1 MTATSVWRWAT
12 GALLVVLL
20 AGTAW
25 AQDDDTGMPY
35 GPMGMTGP
43 CPMMGGGMGMMG
55 GRGMGMGMG
64 PGMGPGMGMMG
75 GMGPYGML
83 DLTTDQRNKI
93 NKIHDEA
100 RRKNWDTLGKMQDEQ
115 AKLRD
120 LYAADKRD
128 PKAISAVVASVQAL
142 ERQILEVMLDAHNRM
157 DAVLTD
163 AQREQLKQWRGM
175 GPGMRGMMGGPGPG
189 PGMRGMMYR

>member
-1 MTATSVWRWAT
+1 V
-12 GALLVVLL
+12 LLVVLL

-25 AQDDDTGMPY
+25 AQDDDTDMPY
-35 GPMGMTGP
+35 GPMGMAGS
-43 CPMMGGGMGMMG
+43 CPMMG

-64 PGMGPGMGMMG
+64 PGMGMMG
-75 GMGPYGML
+75 GMGAYSML
-83 DLTTDQRNKI
+83 GLTSEQRSKI

-115 AKLRD
+115 ARLRD

-128 PKAISAVVASVQAL
+128 PKAISAVVANVQAL

-157 DAVLTD
+157 EALLTD
-163 AQREQLKQWRGM
+163 AQREQLKQIGRGM
-175 GPGMRGMMGGPGPG
+175 GPGMRGMM
-189 PGMRGMMYR
+189 YR

>member
-12 GALLVVLL
+12 GVLLVVLL

-25 AQDDDTGMPY
+25 AQDDDTDMPY
-35 GPMGMTGP
+35 GPMGMMGP

-55 GRGMGMGMG
+55 GRGMGMG
-64 PGMGPGMGMMG
+64 PGMGMGMMG
-75 GMGPYGML
+75 GIGPYSLL
-83 DLTTDQRNKI
+83 DLTSDQQSKI

-100 RRKNWDTLGKMQDEQ
+100 RRKNWGTLGKMQDEQ

-128 PKAISAVVASVQAL
+128 PKAISAVVASIQAL
-142 ERQILEVMLDAHNRM
+142 ERQILEVRLDAHNRM
-157 DAVLTD
+157 EALLTD
-163 AQREQLKQWRGM
+163 AQREQLKQWGRGM